1 MDELLS
7 LHWLGYGAVVISVML
22 IYGVGWHLS
31 QPMVTLGR
39 WAFRVALAALLAG
52 LTLPASVI
60 KDIVQLLALVLPQ
73 LGQISTTPNAS
84 VGMHF
89 FLFLLVSALLPFF
102 RLDLNAK
109 VIVTALASLAFV
121 TEFLQALI
129 PDRFFDWADVATNL
143 TGVGLGIIARWVA
156 RYLADV

>member
-1 MDELLS
+1 MGELIS
-7 LHWLGYGAVVISVML
+7 LHWLGYAAVVISVIL
-22 IYGVGWHLS
+22 IYAVGWHLS
-31 QPMVTLGR
+31 EPMVTLGR
-39 WAFRVALAALLAG
+39 WAFRLALAALLAG

-60 KDIVQLLALVLPQ
+60 KDIVQLLAIVLPQ
-73 LGQISTTPNAS
+73 LGQISTTPSAS

-109 VIVTALASLAFV
+109 VIVMALASLAFV

-143 TGVGLGIIARWVA
+143 TGVGLGIIARWIA
-156 RYLADV
+156 RSLAES